1 MSNNLIFKN
10 GSPFGSIITDKL
22 YSYNDKLESIS
33 YKLKVKT
40 EFFIYFLISV
50 ILIPL
55 IFYKKTR
62 VYTILITL
70 NYVLYLML
78 LENILPR
85 FFVLKLPIHYLDI
98 ILSSI
103 FLIIAYILSNQKILP
118 TILFFIVNT
127 MSFFVIEPIALNYI
141 KTFIF
146 FNDIPILYHSLIAV
160 ISDIRLK
167 TIIIL
172 LTVVYFLLILYL
184 IIFFIYNLIKM
195 NRYKSIFL
203 SILII
208 ILVFVVFFRPVE
220 IITWDI
226 DFYRQIERYGI
237 INTISYK
244 ISYDKINNEIP
255 SKKEVENAIMLL
267 KDLES
272 NRDISALILNGSQF
286 ENRDVFLVFLESFY
300 DYSHFVELFD
310 EDPFGIEYRQWASNS
325 HKIPPSITSGSFY
338 ARLSGLTASSP
349 LYPKSQISKIENSLP
364 DLLVQNGYYAIS
376 LEESISTY
384 NLNSFFP
391 MLGFNEEVFALY
403 TGNLNL
409 YISTN
414 MNNLQKPLFASC
426 FTLLGHDGMSPK
438 DEDKY
443 ILGYLEKNKRF
454 IDLFDAN
461 DKDILIQTF
470 KDCISLSRE
479 VIKIRDTILKFS
491 PNALI
496 IFKNDHM
503 FPNLIEMIR
512 RSKIDE
518 KIKSSFLED
527 QTPTPILIWDGTNG
541 SYKAPINFVPENI
554 PLFIALNAGVTN
566 YNSTMISLLY
576 KDEMDGNISTYHK
589 FYSITN
595 DRYMLLDNIDTN
607 SNLYKYENARKI
619 LSQDIFLGKKYYYDL
634 IKSE

>member
-1 MSNNLIFKN
+1 MSN
-10 GSPFGSIITDKL
+10 
-22 YSYNDKLESIS
+22 
-33 YKLKVKT
+33 
-40 EFFIYFLISV
+40 
-50 ILIPL
+50 
-55 IFYKKTR
+55 KKI
-62 VYTILITL
+62 V
-70 NYVLYLML
+70 
-78 LENILPR
+78 
-85 FFVLKLPIHYLDI
+85 
-98 ILSSI
+98 
-103 FLIIAYILSNQKILP
+103 P

-195 NRYKSIFL
+195 NRYKAIFL

-208 ILVFVVFFRPVE
+208 ILVFVVFLRPVE

-272 NRDISALILNGSQF
+272 NRDISTLILNGSQS
-286 ENRDVFLVFLESFY
+286 ENRDIFLVFLESFY

-349 LYPKSQISKIENSLP
+349 LYPKSQIYKIENSLP
-364 DLLVQNGYYAIS
+364 DLLVQNGYYTIS

-384 NLNSFFP
+384 NLNSFFT

-426 FTLLGHDGMSPK
+426 FTLLGHEGMSPK

-443 ILGYLEKNKRF
+443 ILEYLEKNKRF

-470 KDCISLSRE
+470 KDCINLSRE

-527 QTPTPILIWDGTNG
+527 QTPTPILIWNGTNG
-541 SYKAPINFVPENI
+541 LYKAPMNFVPENI

-566 YNSTMISLLY
+566 YNSSMISLLY

-589 FYSITN
+589 FYNITN
-595 DRYMLLDNIDTN
+595 DRYILLDNIDTN

-619 LSQDIFLGKKYYYDL
+619 LS
-634 IKSE
+634 

>member
-1 MSNNLIFKN
+1 MVLHLVQLLLIN
-10 GSPFGSIITDKL
+10 YIL
-22 YSYNDKLESIS
+22 NNDKLESIS

-103 FLIIAYILSNQKILP
+103 FLIIAYILSNKKIVP

-195 NRYKSIFL
+195 NRYKAIFL

-208 ILVFVVFFRPVE
+208 ILVFVVFLRPVE

-272 NRDISALILNGSQF
+272 NRDISTLILNGSQS
-286 ENRDVFLVFLESFY
+286 ENRDIFLVFLESFY

-349 LYPKSQISKIENSLP
+349 LYPKSQIYKIENSLP
-364 DLLVQNGYYAIS
+364 DLLVQNGYYTIS

-384 NLNSFFP
+384 NLNSFFT

-426 FTLLGHDGMSPK
+426 FTLLGHEGMSPK

-443 ILGYLEKNKRF
+443 ILEYLEKNKRF

-470 KDCISLSRE
+470 KDCINLSRE

-527 QTPTPILIWDGTNG
+527 QTPTPILIWNGTNG
-541 SYKAPINFVPENI
+541 LYKAPMNFVPENI

-566 YNSTMISLLY
+566 YNSSMISLLY

-589 FYSITN
+589 FYNITN
-595 DRYMLLDNIDTN
+595 DRYILLDNIDTN

-619 LSQDIFLGKKYYYDL
+619 LS
-634 IKSE
+634 